1 MSRLESARLD
11 SARRDSLGRGPVV
24 WWSSHVIDAPPA
36 GAGAQGGGR
45 RAGGEASYGCCSV
58 ARGCLGRTV
67 SKMVSKEG
75 LACMMAFATG
85 CANIGC
91 MVRYDAYATMMTG
104 NAIKMVLHLAF
115 GRVAGFVYF
124 LLVIAVYGL
133 GVEAYRILDILMA
146 GRSSATM
153 CAPIVFVLFVLT
165 DVVGAVTDYG
175 EIRYIC
181 LLTRDEWSAGEI
193 LQGWKKNGPML
204 FMSAGYGVVNA
215 MSWDVTRYCTNG
227 ITGYFQQMGISVGNN
242 LFIILAKLRGDKS
255 ASFDRSFLV
264 PLALT
269 LSFLLG
275 SILTGLLFQFSKPAR
290 DSGIN
295 EETISQV
302 AAAVTDRDRTYLLP
316 IDFYFT
322 ILGAYISLLIV
333 LHDTVYA
340 EHLARK
346 LGARRALHD
355 DLVAEEGEV
364 LGSSTLTRVPAVH
377 RTAIGRAISMR
388 VRMAEMELKRRGRGT
403 GRGAEESMAEAEE
416 SSRGQVFA
424 DYD

>member
-11 SARRDSLGRGPVV
+11 SVRRDSLGRGPIV
-24 WWSSHVIDAPPA
+24 WWSSRAIDAPPA
-36 GAGAQGGGR
+36 GAGAQGGVR
-45 RAGGEASYGCCSV
+45 PSVRQASHGCCNV
-58 ARGCLGRTV
+58 ARECLGRTL
-67 SKMVSKEG
+67 SNMVSKEG

-85 CANIGC
+85 CANVGC
-91 MVRYDAYATMMTG
+91 MVRYDAYGTMMTG

-115 GRVAGFVYF
+115 GRIAGFIYF
-124 LLVIAVYGL
+124 LVVIVVYGL
-133 GVEAYRILDILMA
+133 GVEAYRILDILLA

-153 CAPIVFVLFVLT
+153 FAPIVFVLFVLT

-181 LLTRDEWSAGEI
+181 LLTRDEWSADEI

-204 FMSAGYGVVNA
+204 FMSAAYGVVNA

-227 ITGYFQQMGISVGNN
+227 ITGYFQQMGISIGNN
-242 LFIILAKLRGDKS
+242 LFIVLAKFRGDKS
-255 ASFDRSFLV
+255 ATFDRSFLV

-275 SILTGLLFQFSKPAR
+275 SIITGLVFEFSKPAR
-290 DSGIN
+290 DSGVN
-295 EETISQV
+295 EETISQA

-322 ILGAYISLLIV
+322 ILGAYISLLIM

-340 EHLARK
+340 ERIARK
-346 LGARRALHD
+346 LVARRELHD
-355 DLVAEEGEV
+355 DLVAEENEV

-388 VRMAEMELKRRGRGT
+388 VRMAEMELKRRGGGA
-403 GRGAEESMAEAEE
+403 GRAAEESMAEVDE
-416 SSRGQVFA
+416 SGRGQVFV